1 MAAREPA
8 SRRIQSIDR
17 AVALLRAVADAPSS
31 PSLAE
36 LAEAVSLNRSTA
48 WRLLLTLEH
57 HGLIDRDPDSGR
69 FVLGHEVGRLA
80 QRGGHGSLVRRGR
93 PALIALSEQTGMSS
107 VLAAPTPTEPV
118 AIDQIDPPG
127 RPEPNMV
134 GWRLPVHATAAGKLW
149 LSSLAEPERAELL
162 RQPLARFTDQTLTDR
177 GALAD
182 QLLEIR
188 RTGIAV
194 DRDEWDP
201 GWTAVGAPVR
211 DGDAIVAMVS
221 AMATTQRFQGALLNE
236 VSDQV
241 RRAAAAVAAAL

>member
-1 MAAREPA
+1 MSVREPA
-8 SRRIQSIDR
+8 SRRVQSVDR
-17 AVALLRAVADAPSS
+17 AIALLRAVAEAPSS

-36 LAEAVSLNRSTA
+36 LAEAASLNRSTA

-57 HGLIDRDPDSGR
+57 HGLVDRDPASGK

-80 QRGGHGSLVRRGR
+80 GRGGYGALVRRAR
-93 PALIALSEQTGMSS
+93 PALVALTAQTSMSS

-149 LSSLAEPERAELL
+149 LAFLDDERDEVL
-162 RQPLARFTDQTLTDR
+162 RQPLPRFTDDTVTDR
-177 GALAD
+177 AALTEE
-182 QLLEIR
+182 LEQIR
-188 RTGIAV
+188 QAGIAH

-201 GWTAVGAPVR
+201 GWTAVGAPVER
-211 DGDAIVAMVS
+211 GGSIVAMVS
-221 AMATTQRFQGALLNE
+221 AMATTQRFESASVE
-236 VSDQV
+236 EIAEHVK
-241 RRAAAAVAAAL
+241 RAAAAVAAAL

>member
-1 MAAREPA
+1 MPVREPA

-17 AVALLRAVADAPSS
+17 AVALLRVVAEAPSP

-36 LAEAVSLNRSTA
+36 LAEAASLNRSTA

-57 HGLIDRDPDSGR
+57 HGLVDRGPESGR

-80 QRGGHGSLVRRGR
+80 VRGGHGALVRRAR
-93 PALIALSEQTGMSS
+93 PALVALTAETGMSS

-149 LSSLAEPERAELL
+149 LAFLAEPEREEVL
-162 RQPLARFTDQTLTDR
+162 RQPLSRFTDATVTDRAALTDE
-177 GALAD
+177 LA
-182 QLLEIR
+182 QIR
-188 RTGIAV
+188 ETGIAV

-201 GWTAVGAPVR
+201 GWTAVGAPVQH
-211 DGDAIVAMVS
+211 GDSIVGMVS
-221 AMATTQRFQGALLNE
+221 AMATTQRFEGASRE
-236 VSDQV
+236 AIAGRVQQ
-241 RRAAAAVAAAL
+241 AAAVVAAAL